1 MTQKAECERGYGGS
15 AELIGVLSAISIV
28 SRRLAGRIAALERKE
43 AKPERAGIPSGDDR
57 DTHHAAALCGRA
69 PGV

>member
-28 SRRLAGRIAALERKE
+28 SRRLAGRIAALERKQE
-43 AKPERAGIPSGDDR
+43 AKPRGGKRYVTRQS
-57 DTHHAAALCGRA
+57 TAARR
-69 PGV
+69 

>member
-43 AKPERAGIPSGDDR
+43 AKPRGGKRYVTRQS
-57 DTHHAAALCGRA
+57 TAARR
-69 PGV
+69 